1 MGNYSKEDK
10 IPAENFMGTIAVNV
24 DNEKLSDKMFREMI
38 RNTLPIVEFP
48 RNDEERVE
56 ELKRLIPLEMDPFA
70 QLSLQK
76 ELDNLTKY

>member
-1 MGNYSKEDK
+1 MGSYSKEDK